1 MSRAPWNIVLH
12 PAAGTAGRPL
22 VTASAAATC
31 RRLHIYQSQGDF
43 IEKLRIA
50 FDNTRLRKP
59 RPAQNIEEQSSV
71 ASSSKQG
78 KCPDTCQ
85 KRANPQ
91 ASEVRSFFA
100 CWGDAP
106 QAPPRRIIYSAA
118 ARFLQNRLI
127 QETSFFY
134 FVIFSFH
141 RFSRKASRV
150 RSHRNP
156 VSMFKGDRGCLSKKR
171 KCSRTCPAAMAPS
184 QHTNSV
190 LGGSS
195 CPGCNERISKGRTIG
210 FLNILFILTILK
222 HFIIISKTSGVYDTD
237 IKGQDP
243 DEIR

>member
-1 MSRAPWNIVLH
+1 MIGCLPWQTGRKALFCRVCHKNHARWRLMSRAPWNNVLH

-91 ASEVRSFFA
+91 AAGS
-100 CWGDAP
+100 
-106 QAPPRRIIYSAA
+106 
-118 ARFLQNRLI
+118 ARFCLLGNC
-127 QETSFFY
+127 SPSPFY
-134 FVIFSFH
+134 
-141 RFSRKASRV
+141 A
-150 RSHRNP
+150 
-156 VSMFKGDRGCLSKKR
+156 
-171 KCSRTCPAAMAPS
+171 
-184 QHTNSV
+184 
-190 LGGSS
+190 
-195 CPGCNERISKGRTIG
+195 E
-210 FLNILFILTILK
+210 
-222 HFIIISKTSGVYDTD
+222 
-237 IKGQDP
+237 
-243 DEIR
+243 

>member
-1 MSRAPWNIVLH
+1 MIGCLPWQTGRKALFCRVCHKNHARWRLMSRAPWNIVLH

-91 ASEVRSFFA
+91 AVGS
-100 CWGDAP
+100 
-106 QAPPRRIIYSAA
+106 
-118 ARFLQNRLI
+118 ARFCLLGKR
-127 QETSFFY
+127 SP
-134 FVIFSFH
+134 SPFH
-141 RFSRKASRV
+141 A
-150 RSHRNP
+150 
-156 VSMFKGDRGCLSKKR
+156 
-171 KCSRTCPAAMAPS
+171 
-184 QHTNSV
+184 
-190 LGGSS
+190 
-195 CPGCNERISKGRTIG
+195 E
-210 FLNILFILTILK
+210 
-222 HFIIISKTSGVYDTD
+222 
-237 IKGQDP
+237 
-243 DEIR
+243 